1 MIIYKS
7 SDVKLSWEHYQD
19 GEGHT
24 HGTPKTCGYVKED
37 LSTILLE
44 IYNFIKYMFVML
56 YNNDD
61 FCRRL
66 YVKQ

>member
-24 HGTPKTCGYVKED
+24 HGVPKTCGYVKENT
-37 LSTILLE
+37 S
-44 IYNFIKYMFVML
+44 IYNFPIIEIT
-56 YNNDD
+56 
-61 FCRRL
+61 
-66 YVKQ
+66 

>member
-37 LSTILLE
+37 ISMTLFIN
-44 IYNFIKYMFVML
+44 INNIQFFIK
-56 YNNDD
+56 
-61 FCRRL
+61 
-66 YVKQ
+66 

>member
-1 MIIYKS
+1 LDNQTMIIYKS

-37 LSTILLE
+37 LSMVL
-44 IYNFIKYMFVML
+44 F
-56 YNNDD
+56 
-61 FCRRL
+61 
-66 YVKQ
+66 